1 MQKEEKGF
9 DLIKF
14 EDGEF
19 SLNVRVEPNEDTVW
33 LNQKEIALLFDKAVS
48 TINEHINNILN
59 NELDKEI
66 VTRKFGKTE
75 LSTIVSKPITYYN
88 LDVILIIGYRVN
100 SKRGILFRRWA
111 NSILKEYLI
120 KGYSIN
126 TERCLTHSTSIQ
138 NLTNEVNELK
148 NNIEYRINKLEEII
162 YGKDAEIIY
171 EGEIVE
177 PYIFLRKLFFLARKE
192 LIITDK
198 YADEFLLSMLKDIK
212 VKIVLIV
219 SEASYLNHKD
229 LPDNLNIIHSNL
241 IHDRYIIVDEMV
253 YAVGSS
259 INSLGKSRFAI
270 IKLNNIKKE
279 ELLKGIKNI
288 K

>member
-1 MQKEEKGF
+1 MQKEEKKY

-19 SLNVRVEPNEDTVW
+19 SLDVRVEPNQDTVW
-33 LNQKEIALLFDKAVS
+33 LTQKEMTLLFDVDKS
-48 TINEHINNILN
+48 RISRHIKNILGEK
-59 NELDKEI
+59 ELDNSVVAENA
-66 VTRKFGKTE
+66 TTGNDGK
-75 LSTIVSKPITYYN
+75 IYITKYYN
-88 LDVILIIGYRVN
+88 LDMIIAVGYRVN
-100 SKRGILFRRWA
+100 SKRGTQFRHWA
-111 NSILKEYLI
+111 SSVLKEYLL

-177 PYIFLRKLFFLARKE
+177 PYLFLRKLFFLARKE

-212 VKIVLIV
+212 VKIVIIV
-219 SEASYLNHKD
+219 SEGSYLNHKD
-229 LPDNLNIIHSNL
+229 LPTNISIVHCNL

-270 IKLNNIKKE
+270 IKLSNIKKE
-279 ELLKGIKNI
+279 ELLKGIK
-288 K
+288 

>member
-1 MQKEEKGF
+1 MQNEENKY

-19 SLNVRVEPNEDTVW
+19 SLDVRVEPKKDTVW
-33 LNQKEIALLFDKAVS
+33 LTQKEMSLLFDVS
-48 TINEHINNILN
+48 TDNIGLHINNIIN
-59 NELDKEI
+59 EGELDDSTTEESSVVQIEGKRK
-66 VTRKFGKTE
+66 VTRKIK
-75 LSTIVSKPITYYN
+75 VYN
-88 LDVILIIGYRVN
+88 LDMIISVGYRVK

-111 NSILKEYLI
+111 NSVLKEYLL

-126 TERCLTHSTSIQ
+126 NERCLTHSTSIQ
-138 NLTNEVNELK
+138 NLTNEVNLLK
-148 NNIEYRINKLEEII
+148 NDLTNRITKLEEII
-162 YGKDAEIIY
+162 YGKNAEIIY

-212 VKIVLIV
+212 VKIVIIV

-229 LPDNLNIIHSNL
+229 LPNNINIVHSNL

-279 ELLKGIKNI
+279 ELLKGIK
-288 K
+288 